1 MCHTKMHSISNAY
14 TVRVYTLMDCNLDVK
29 RLHTYLGVEIDNTMS
44 WSPHIQTVSNKAT
57 KVFNFVKQTLGNC
70 PTSTKRIVYLTL
82 VRPIMEY
89 AASVWDPFYNTDIYK
104 LEKVQR
110 RAAQWISSDYSR
122 HTSVASLLSS
132 LNIPTLQHRWNSSRL
147 SLFYSIVNNLLS
159 INIPSHYQRTRFHT
173 RNHHPTH
180 FILPQA
186 TLGSFKYSFYPRTI
200 KDWSNL
206 PVDVIESRNL
216 EEFTYLLNQL
226 ATY

>member
-1 MCHTKMHSISNAY
+1 
-14 TVRVYTLMDCNLDVK
+14 
-29 RLHTYLGVEIDNTMS
+29 
-44 WSPHIQTVSNKAT
+44 
-57 KVFNFVKQTLGNC
+57 
-70 PTSTKRIVYLTL
+70 
-82 VRPIMEY
+82 MEY

-110 RAAQWISSDYSR
+110 RATQWISSDYSR

-147 SLFYSIVNNLLS
+147 SLFYSIVNKLLS
-159 INIPSHYQRTRFHT
+159 INIPSHYQRTQFHT

-180 FILPQA
+180 FTLPQA